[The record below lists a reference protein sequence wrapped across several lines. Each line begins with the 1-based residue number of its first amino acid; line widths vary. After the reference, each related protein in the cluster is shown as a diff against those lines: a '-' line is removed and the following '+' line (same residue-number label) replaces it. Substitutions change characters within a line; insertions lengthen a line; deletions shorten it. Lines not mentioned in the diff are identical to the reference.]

1 MTTLKDDKEFRS
13 LDDTRWEDLC
23 YLLFKEEY
31 VGLQRNNGSGGDDGI
46 DAYVGDFANPSIVF
60 QFKFFPSGLGKKQV
74 RQIKRSLETVLEKRP
89 GLKRWILASSADPTP
104 EARLAL
110 DSLFAEHPDVE
121 TEFYGEGE
129 MRHKLIRHPTV
140 RRAFYDDGME
150 TLKGVLSLE
159 GMDPLKRAS
168 EGVRIYNEAVVDE
181 RFIATVTTDGKTTV
195 TAYSLHPDFVDSPP
209 KFTMRLKSKRGVEA
223 YSGLMRLGT
232 PVELSAEDVEL
243 DVSDLPG
250 AGADEGELQWLKI
263 IPQIEPRPS
272 QLRFYASEELGKC
285 QALFVEL
292 RTTSEGSE
300 RIVRSNAD
308 QKNVPVLFEMIIPL
322 AAQEGGAT
330 EAGTINITPRLIG
343 NRVSVA
349 LKGARFLAQLSQTK
363 RLGFSAPDGDVS
375 DATFVTLGGIDE
387 DGAWAHQLRYIE
399 AVERVCRFF
408 GIDPTI
414 DDTLNDEEF
423 FHSVVRTAERIRT
436 LGSELDGTTTFNL
449 NEPDPDF
456 IRSAEGKD
464 AISLVADMDW
474 SGSMFG
480 TDVEAKIRIVA
491 NGVPTVENV
500 GGDMWTLA
508 VKGSYRC
515 FIGKN
520 EGDLKAAGASPI
532 PQDLSRG

>member
-1 MTTLKDDKEFRS
+1 M
-13 LDDTRWEDLC
+13 
-23 YLLFKEEY
+23 
-31 VGLQRNNGSGGDDGI
+31 
-46 DAYVGDFANPSIVF
+46 GDFAHPSIVF

-74 RQIKRSLETVLEKRP
+74 RQIKHSLETVLKKRP

-110 DSLFAEHPDVE
+110 DSLFAERSDVE

-129 MRHKLIRHPTV
+129 MRYKLIRHPTV
-140 RRAFYDDGME
+140 RRTFYDDGLE
-150 TLKGVLSLE
+150 TLRGVLSLE

-181 RFIATVTTDGKTTV
+181 RFVATVTTDGKTTV
-195 TAYSLHPDFVDSPP
+195 TAYSLHPDFVNSPP

-232 PVELSAEDVEL
+232 PAELSAEDVEL

-263 IPQIEPRPS
+263 IPQIDPCPS
-272 QLRFYASEELGKC
+272 QLRFYASEELGES
-285 QALFVEL
+285 QTLFVEL
-292 RTTSEGSE
+292 RTTSGGSE

-308 QKNVPVLFEMIIPL
+308 QKNVPVIFEMIMPL
-322 AAQEGGAT
+322 AAQEDGAS

-363 RLGFSAPDGDVS
+363 RLGISGPDGDVA
-375 DATFVTLGGIDE
+375 DATFLTLGGIDE
-387 DGAWAHQLRYIE
+387 DGIWAHQLGYIE

-408 GIDPTI
+408 GIDPVI

-423 FHSVVRTAERIRT
+423 FLSVMRTAERIRT
-436 LGSELDGTTTFNL
+436 LGSELEGTTTFNL
-449 NEPDPDF
+449 SEPNPAF
-456 IRSAEGKD
+456 IRSAKD
-464 AISLVADMDW
+464 KDTISLVADMDW
-474 SGSMFG
+474 AGSMFG
-480 TDVEAKIRIVA
+480 TDVEARVRIVA
-491 NGVPTVENV
+491 CGVPTIKNI
-500 GGDMWTLA
+500 GGDKWTLA

-515 FIGKN
+515 FLGKID
-520 EGDLKAAGASPI
+520 GDLMAEGAPPI
-532 PQDLSRG
+532 PPDLS

>member
-1 MTTLKDDKEFRS
+1 MATLKDDKEFRS
-13 LDDTRWEDLC
+13 LDYARWEELC

-31 VGLQRNNGSGGDDGI
+31 VGLHRVNGSGGDEGI
-46 DAYVGDFANPSIVF
+46 DAYVGNFDSPRIVF
-60 QFKFFPSGLGKKQV
+60 QFKFFPSGFGPKQAKQV
-74 RQIKRSLETVLEKRP
+74 KGSLETAIERRS
-89 GLKRWILASSADPTP
+89 GLNKWILASSAEPTP
-104 EARLAL
+104 AARRAL
-110 DSLFAEHPDVE
+110 DKLITEHPEVSIE
-121 TEFYGEGE
+121 VLGEGD
-129 MRHKLIRHPTV
+129 MKHKLIRHPTV
-140 RRAFYDDGME
+140 RRMFYDDGME

-181 RFIATVTTDGKTTV
+181 RFVATVTTDGKTTV

-232 PVELSAEDVEL
+232 PAELSAGDVEL

-263 IPQIEPRPS
+263 IPQIDPRPS
-272 QLRFYASEELGKC
+272 QLRFYASEELGESKT
-285 QALFVEL
+285 LFVEL

-308 QKNVPVLFEMIIPL
+308 QKNVPVIFEMIMPL
-322 AAQEGGAT
+322 AAQEDGAAG
-330 EAGTINITPRLIG
+330 AGTINITPRLIG

-363 RLGFSAPDGDVS
+363 RLGFSGPDGDVS

-387 DGAWAHQLRYIE
+387 DGVWAHQLRYIE

-408 GIDPTI
+408 DIDPTI

-423 FHSVVRTAERIRT
+423 FLSVMRTAERIRT

-449 NEPDPDF
+449 SEPDPDF

-474 SGSMFG
+474 SGTMFG
-480 TDVEAKIRIVA
+480 TDVEARIRIA
-491 NGVPTVENV
+491 ASGIPTVENV
-500 GGDMWTLA
+500 GDDQWTLA

-515 FIGKN
+515 FIGKS
-520 EGDLKAAGASPI
+520 EDDLKAEGAPPI
-532 PQDLSRG
+532 PQDLTQD